1 MPNPIE
7 DEFRDLKI
15 SRQRK
20 YQLRMRRQ
28 GRCVVCGDKA
38 AGSNLCLKHL
48 VAERERRRKKLGST
62 RRLTG
67 TKSYRL
73 QEEFARRAKRRQSE
87 RPEAS
92 KKAKA

>member
-7 DEFRDLKI
+7 DEFTDLQM

-20 YQLRMRRQ
+20 YQLRMRRE
-28 GRCVVCGDKA
+28 GRCVVCGEKA
-38 AGSNLCLKHL
+38 AGSYLCLKHL
-48 VAERERRRKKLGST
+48 VAERERRRRKLGST

-73 QEEFARRAKRRQSE
+73 QEQSARRAKRKRSE
-87 RPEAS
+87 RLAKS
-92 KKAKA
+92 KKPRA

>member
-7 DEFRDLKI
+7 DEFTELKM

-20 YQLRMRRQ
+20 YQRRMRRD

-38 AGSNLCLKHL
+38 AGSYLCLKHL
-48 VAERERRRKKLGST
+48 VAERERRRRKLGST

-73 QEEFARRAKRRQSE
+73 EEQFARQAKRRRPE
-87 RPEAS
+87 RPANP
-92 KKAKA
+92 KRKA

>member
-7 DEFRDLKI
+7 DEFTDLQM

-20 YQLRMRRQ
+20 YQLRMRRE
-28 GRCVVCGDKA
+28 GRCVVCGEKA
-38 AGSNLCLKHL
+38 AGSYLCLKHL
-48 VAERERRRKKLGST
+48 VAERERRRRKLGST

-73 QEEFARRAKRRQSE
+73 QEQSVPRRASVRSGH
-87 RPEAS
+87 
-92 KKAKA
+92 